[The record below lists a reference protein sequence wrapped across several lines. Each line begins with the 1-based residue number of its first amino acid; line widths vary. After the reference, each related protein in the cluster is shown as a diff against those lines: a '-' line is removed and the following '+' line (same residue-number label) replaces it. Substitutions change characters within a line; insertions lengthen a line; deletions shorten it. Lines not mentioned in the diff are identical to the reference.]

1 MKLIVLFA
9 RLAVALGFLSAVADR
24 FGLWGAPG
32 SPNVAW
38 GNFGNFAN
46 YTQQLLYFAGQKT
59 STVLAMIATMLETV
73 LGLLLLLGLWT
84 KKAAILS
91 GCLLCLF
98 ALAMTFALGIKA
110 PFDYSV
116 WSGAGTC
123 FLLAVVLSK
132 PAAQVNS
139 LSVDAYLSRSKRK

>member
-38 GNFGNFAN
+38 GDFDNFAN
-46 YTQQLLYFAGQKT
+46 YTHQLLYFAGQKT
-59 STVLAMIATMLETV
+59 STVLAVIATIMEAV

-84 KKAAILS
+84 KKAAVLS

-98 ALAMTFALGIKA
+98 ALSMSFALGIKA

-116 WSGAGTC
+116 WAGAGAC
-123 FLLAVVLSK
+123 FLLAAILLK
-132 PAAQVNS
+132 PAAQVNN